1 MGENLII
8 GLFGTITF
16 YINRRQYY
24 VDKDQRLRYSVIKE
38 INTFEG
44 MEITDA
50 DKSRIWIEGIDKDIP
65 EVFNILR
72 SNVVNFQ
79 SVVKPEIK

>member
-1 MGENLII
+1 M
-8 GLFGTITF
+8 
-16 YINRRQYY
+16 
-24 VDKDQRLRYSVIKE
+24 IKE
-38 INTFEG
+38 VNTFEG

-79 SVVKPEIK
+79 SVVKPEIINAE